1 MDILAYLSNL
11 RDLRNVL
18 DIVLVATLIF
28 VVLRLFQGTQAV
40 QLIRG
45 VLIIA
50 LIALIASQ
58 TFDLIAFNW
67 ILSALSPAI
76 LVALP
81 VIFQPELRR
90 ALERIGRT
98 APLFVRRG
106 DGAVAQRLVNDIAR
120 AAEQLSRRKTGALI
134 VFEGQTGLGEMIDRG
149 VRVNAEISAELLQT
163 IFFPNTPLHDGAV
176 IIRGDQIM
184 AAGCV
189 LPLAQADL
197 GDSQLGTRHRAGIG
211 VTEQT
216 DAMSLIVSEETGNI
230 SIARNGRIVRV
241 DGGTLRRILTEFYRP
256 GAEVENAKRDE
267 PRKDEPRKDE
277 PRSNSAASAAAVS
290 DKTLP
295 DKSSGDRPPG
305 DRQSND
311 KSVTEKS
318 IPEKSTPEKSLPEKQ
333 TPDKQEPEKGS
344 KRKVVAS

>member
-1 MDILAYLSNL
+1 MAEILAYLSNL

-18 DIVLVATLIF
+18 DIVLVALLIF
-28 VVLRLFQGTQAV
+28 MVLRLFQGTQAV

-45 VLIIA
+45 VLLLALVA
-50 LIALIASQ
+50 LIVSQ

-98 APLFVRRG
+98 APLFLRRT
-106 DGAVAQRLVNDIAR
+106 DNTISQRLVNEVAR
-120 AAEQLSRRKTGALI
+120 ASEQMARRKTGGLI
-134 VFEGQTGLGEMIDRG
+134 VFEGVTGLAEIIDRG
-149 VRVNAEISAELLQT
+149 VHLNADISAELLLT
-163 IFFPNTPLHDGAV
+163 IFWPNTPLHDGAT
-176 IIRGDQIM
+176 IIRGDRIV

-216 DAMSLIVSEETGNI
+216 DAMAVVISEETGSI
-230 SIARNGRIVRV
+230 SVARNGRIVRV
-241 DGGTLRRILTEFYRP
+241 DGGTLRRVLTEFYKP
-256 GAEVENAKRDE
+256 TTPDGNA
-267 PRKDEPRKDE
+267 PVP
-277 PRSNSAASAAAVS
+277 
-290 DKTLP
+290 
-295 DKSSGDRPPG
+295 
-305 DRQSND
+305 
-311 KSVTEKS
+311 
-318 IPEKSTPEKSLPEKQ
+318 KQ
-333 TPDKQEPEKGS
+333 TATS
-344 KRKVVAS
+344 

>member
-1 MDILAYLSNL
+1 MSEILAYLSNL

-18 DIVLVATLIF
+18 DIALVAILIF
-28 VVLRLFQGTQAV
+28 AVLRLFQGTQAV

-50 LIALIASQ
+50 LVALIASQ
-58 TFDLIAFNW
+58 TLDLIAFNW

-98 APLFVRRG
+98 APLFVRRS
-106 DGAVAQRLVNDIAR
+106 DSTVSQRLVNEIAR
-120 AAEQLSRRKTGALI
+120 AAEQLARRKTGALV
-134 VFEGQTGLGEMIDRG
+134 VFEGQTGLGEVIDRG
-149 VRVNAEISAELLQT
+149 VRLNADVSAELLQT
-163 IFFPNTPLHDGAV
+163 IFFPNTPLHDGAA
-176 IIRGDQIM
+176 IIRGDQVV

-211 VTEQT
+211 ITEQT
-216 DAMSLIVSEETGNI
+216 DAMSVIVSEETGSI
-230 SIARNGRIVRV
+230 SVARNGRIVRV

-256 GAEVENAKRDE
+256 GE
-267 PRKDEPRKDE
+267 
-277 PRSNSAASAAAVS
+277 
-290 DKTLP
+290 T
-295 DKSSGDRPPG
+295 
-305 DRQSND
+305 
-311 KSVTEKS
+311 
-318 IPEKSTPEKSLPEKQ
+318 
-333 TPDKQEPEKGS
+333 DKQENKGRTAKGEALANRFESQAAAAPVSEASASAGSGNSKGGAPAAADDAVAGDGSGEKS
-344 KRKVVAS
+344 AHKAVAS

>member
-1 MDILAYLSNL
+1 MSEILAYLSNL

-18 DIVLVATLIF
+18 DIVLVAILIF
-28 VVLRLFQGTQAV
+28 AVLRLFQGTQAV

-58 TFDLIAFNW
+58 TLDLIAFNW
-67 ILSALSPAI
+67 ILSVLSPAI

-98 APLFVRRG
+98 APLFMRRG
-106 DGAVAQRLVNDIAR
+106 DNTVSQRLVNEIAR
-120 AAEQLSRRKTGALI
+120 AAEQLARRKTGALI
-134 VFEGQTGLGEMIDRG
+134 VFEGQTGLGEVIDRG
-149 VRVNAEISAELLQT
+149 VRLNADVSAELLQT
-163 IFFPNTPLHDGAV
+163 IFFPNTPLHDGAA
-176 IIRGDQIM
+176 IIRGDQVI

-216 DAMSLIVSEETGNI
+216 DAMSVIVSEETGSI
-230 SIARNGRIVRV
+230 SVARNGRIVRV
-241 DGGTLRRILTEFYRP
+241 DGGTLRRILSEFYRP
-256 GAEVENAKRDE
+256 GEGEKSDGQDAHAARAEGQGVRTE
-267 PRKDEPRKDE
+267 
-277 PRSNSAASAAAVS
+277 ASAIRTEPQSAGVAPQAEPAVKGAALA
-290 DKTLP
+290 DY
-295 DKSSGDRPPG
+295 
-305 DRQSND
+305 
-311 KSVTEKS
+311 SVA
-318 IPEKSTPEKSLPEKQ
+318 
-333 TPDKQEPEKGS
+333 EKGS
-344 KRKVVAS
+344 APKPAAEVTTAEGAGEKPARKMVAS